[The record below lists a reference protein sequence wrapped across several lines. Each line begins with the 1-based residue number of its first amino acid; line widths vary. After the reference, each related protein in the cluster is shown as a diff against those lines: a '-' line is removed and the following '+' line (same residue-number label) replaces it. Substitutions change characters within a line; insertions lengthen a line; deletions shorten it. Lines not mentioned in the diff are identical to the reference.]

1 MPSGYRRPPTD
12 ARPEFEMIGL
22 KQELRM
28 PRQIGYVV
36 GSLRKESLNRKLANA
51 LIKLA
56 PPDFNFK
63 ELRIGDLP
71 LYNQD
76 DDKSQAPEV
85 QRLKSELRAVD
96 AVMFVTPE
104 YNRSIPGVLKNAIDH
119 ASRPHGQSAWAGKP
133 AGIVGI
139 SIGSIGTAVA
149 QAHLRSILAY
159 LDMPTFGQPEAYLH
173 NKEGFFDESGGFANP
188 ETRKFLHGWMDKYAT
203 WVKKLTG

>member
-1 MPSGYRRPPTD
+1 
-12 ARPEFEMIGL
+12 
-22 KQELRM
+22 M

-159 LDMPTFGQPEAYLH
+159 LDMPTFAQPEAYLH
-173 NKEGFFDESGGFANP
+173 NKEGFFDEAGGFANP
-188 ETRKFLHGWMDKYAT
+188 ETRKFLHGWMDKYST
-203 WVKKLTG
+203 WVRKLTG